1 MKTTRNQR
9 PEAEFDRERAW
20 SHMLEN
26 PGGIRRVTSYGSYGN
41 KRLGEIARRYDQIGQ
56 RAQGLL
62 EPAVSETD
70 VLAALLV
77 IRSLRDKLD
86 TDELMLITLARS
98 HRITWA
104 RIADALEMSNR
115 QSAERRHLQLSRA
128 HPRADGSLPRT
139 QSERVEDVRERRGRR
154 TERRWAWQHAR
165 TIRATAEALTAI
177 PDLQQRADTSQEA
190 MLMAAPVNTDNT
202 RPNPMHMA
210 WPGALKECLAEHLRR
225 CAAPEE
231 HLSAER
237 HGLGDEKWQLE
248 QQETDI
254 LHRMLGLLS
263 YAANPRHVD
272 LTDHPELLKR
282 IIHLYDESQQ
292 HSRR

>member
-26 PGGIRRVTSYGSYGN
+26 LGGIRRVTSYGSYGN
-41 KRLGEIARRYDQIGQ
+41 KRLGEIARRYEDRR

-70 VLAALLV
+70 VLAARLV

-128 HPRADGSLPRT
+128 HPRADGSLPAPRAKELRT
-139 QSERVEDVRERRGRR
+139 SASAGAGAPNGGGPGNTPARSVR
-154 TERRWAWQHAR
+154 Q
-165 TIRATAEALTAI
+165 
-177 PDLQQRADTSQEA
+177 
-190 MLMAAPVNTDNT
+190 
-202 RPNPMHMA
+202 
-210 WPGALKECLAEHLRR
+210 
-225 CAAPEE
+225 
-231 HLSAER
+231 
-237 HGLGDEKWQLE
+237 
-248 QQETDI
+248 
-254 LHRMLGLLS
+254 
-263 YAANPRHVD
+263 PRHS
-272 LTDHPELLKR
+272 LP
-282 IIHLYDESQQ
+282 
-292 HSRR
+292 SRTSSSAPTHRRKPRSWPHR